1 MGVRYALSNHPLRSI
16 QVSLFSLVMSLVATP
31 AFYILFVL
39 FGAPFFNNTLSTL
52 LCAVHLIL
60 LGFFPVFYVR
70 GLHKESFLAI
80 AGATAPLDE
89 TYGAL
94 LGAVLGAWLGAIP
107 IPLDWDRD
115 WQRWPVTIVVGMYA
129 GSCVGSLVCGT
140 LLHGKRLASPSTEDE
155 KEE

>member
-1 MGVRYALSNHPLRSI
+1 
-16 QVSLFSLVMSLVATP
+16 MSCLATP
-31 AFYILFVL
+31 AAYILFVL
-39 FGAPFFNNTLSTL
+39 FGAPFLNHSLSTL
-52 LCAVHLIL
+52 LCAAHFIL

-94 LGAVLGAWLGAIP
+94 LGAVMGAWLGAIP

-115 WQRWPVTIVVGMYA
+115 WQRWPVTIVVGLYI
-129 GSCVGSLVCGT
+129 GSCVGSLACGT
-140 LLHGKRLASPSTEDE
+140 LLYDKRLASPATEA
-155 KEE
+155 EEEE